1 MLQIGGLINLP
12 IFSENINCYDSLNTV
27 ENIKLMVENTKVN
40 VDNNKKIS
48 THQKILPKKH
58 L

>member
-27 ENIKLMVENTKVN
+27 ENIKF
-40 VDNNKKIS
+40 KKI
-48 THQKILPKKH
+48 IN
-58 L
+58 